1 MDGRRLERFKGRLA
15 AGDVNGIGVSGVCE
29 PPGGF
34 LTSIF
39 RCNQLCWNVVQEI
52 EAACVPGLSVTQVRS
67 PLLWSPP
74 IPGTSGQGTSSLIL
88 HIRELIGRDWKVNFQ
103 HVSREGYKVANGMA
117 RAAQL
122 DGFGVGL
129 FTQPPGDV
137 LPLFQKDRDG
147 LVLP

>member
-52 EAACVPGLSVTQVRS
+52 EAACVPGLSVTQQ
-67 PLLWSPP
+67 
-74 IPGTSGQGTSSLIL
+74 GTSGQGTSSLIL